1 MSFKLNSNIGKC
13 DGVGVKSTDFPLF
26 CFAHKSKFPQYIS
39 LMTQWMNVCFTCN
52 VGIHKKSLQQWFSN
66 LTLALHLKHLGSF
79 HTRPIYTKELE
90 SETQASGFF
99 LFFFKGF
106 SEVSGYAAEVEKHY
120 CKVLQNCVLQ
130 IQKSVCFPFPL
141 TPSHPWSL
149 TPPQTSTALHR
160 TSSVLILFSPLHH
173 SPSEDGRL
181 GGTRLTSS
189 GKNK

>member
-99 LFFFKGF
+99 FFFLKVF
-106 SEVSGYAAEVEKHY
+106 QKFLVMQPKLRNTIVKYSRTVCSKFRSLSVS
-120 CKVLQNCVLQ
+120 L
-130 IQKSVCFPFPL
+130 
-141 TPSHPWSL
+141 SH
-149 TPPQTSTALHR
+149 
-160 TSSVLILFSPLHH
+160 
-173 SPSEDGRL
+173 
-181 GGTRLTSS
+181 
-189 GKNK
+189 